1 MLNIRTAM
9 QKRSLTYQGL
19 ATLLGISEKTAKNK
33 VAGRSEF
40 TYSEARKVKTI
51 FPEYDLD
58 YLMAV
63 ENTTGGER
71 HVRT

>member
-1 MLNIRTAM
+1 MLNIRNAM
-9 QKRSLTYQGL
+9 QTRNMTYQGL
-19 ATLLGISEKTAKNK
+19 ASLLGISEKTAKNK

-40 TYSEARKVKTI
+40 TYGEARKVKTI

-63 ENTTGGER
+63 ENTAGGER

>member
-9 QKRSLTYQGL
+9 QKRGLTYPGF

-40 TYSEARKVKTI
+40 TYGEARKVKTI

-58 YLMAV
+58 YLMA
-63 ENTTGGER
+63 EETER
-71 HVRT
+71 GV